1 MLREEE
7 ETKEQI
13 LEWLQFVAGK
23 RAQNDVSDVFFI
35 CTFCEESR
43 PDIETAKVE
52 LQAFLEWLQSV
63 IHERFPSISMP
74 QTEPVRFHN

>member
-1 MLREEE
+1 MLRVEE

-43 PDIETAKVE
+43 PHIATAKDD
-52 LQAFLEWLQSV
+52 LRAFLEWLRSV
-63 IHERFPSISMP
+63 IHDRFPSVSVP
-74 QTEPVRFHN
+74 QTEPVRLPK